1 MNCQNFEEVVT
12 EIAREQIID
21 GGARAEALRHS
32 DGCEPC
38 AERLEDER
46 AMTLSMRGLAENT
59 ASAGA
64 PVRVEARLLA
74 AFDELALT
82 QFPALPVSTG
92 RYRRQ
97 YLIGAIAAGLL
108 LVFGLSAIRW
118 RQSVPLPQEIGTPL
132 AADTGSRSSTPMV
145 TTFTP
150 PIIKKSLTDSRGS
163 RRKSST
169 RPKGGASAKTKPANT
184 DKTEIATD
192 FIPVIYG
199 GAVNLAEGGR
209 MVRVQLP
216 RLAMA
221 SFGLPVHMD
230 RANEKVKADVLV
242 GVDGLAQAIR
252 FVQ

>member
-1 MNCQNFEEVVT
+1 MNCQNFEDVVN

-21 GGARAEALRHS
+21 TGVRAEALRHS
-32 DGCEPC
+32 DGCERC

-46 AMTLSMRGLAENT
+46 AMTLSLRDLAENT
-59 ASAGA
+59 AAAGA
-64 PVRVEARLLA
+64 PDRVETGLLA
-74 AFDELALT
+74 AFDELGLT
-82 QFPALPVSTG
+82 QFPTLPVSAG
-92 RYRRQ
+92 RYRPQ
-97 YLIGAIAAGLL
+97 YLIGAIAAGLV

-118 RQSVPLPQEIGTPL
+118 WQPAPLPQETRTPL
-132 AADTGSRSSTPMV
+132 VANGGSPSSAPMV
-145 TTFTP
+145 STFAP
-150 PIIKKSLTDSRGS
+150 PIIKKNLTDSR
-163 RRKSST
+163 RRHKS
-169 RPKGGASAKTKPANT
+169 GASAKTKRATT
-184 DKTEIATD
+184 DNTEIATD
-192 FIPVIYG
+192 FIPVVYG

>member
-21 GGARAEALRHS
+21 AGARAEALRHS

-38 AERLEDER
+38 AERLENER
-46 AMTLSMRGLAENT
+46 AMTLSLRGLAENT

-64 PVRVEARLLA
+64 PARVESRLLA

-82 QFPALPVSTG
+82 QFPALPVSAG

-118 RQSVPLPQEIGTPL
+118 RQSAPPPQEIGTPL
-132 AADTGSRSSTPMV
+132 AADTGSRSSTPIV
-145 TTFTP
+145 STFAP
-150 PIIKKSLTDSRGS
+150 PIIKKALTDTPGS
-163 RRKSST
+163 RR
-169 RPKGGASAKTKPANT
+169 RPKGGASAKTKPANIE
-184 DKTEIATD
+184 KTEIATD